1 MEKNFCLNKKMG
13 RDCHWN
19 LTILNPKDLDQ
30 VLFEGEMKSIA
41 LCTAK
46 INEILRTDYSIA
58 SIFQLKSAKAY
69 KSKKGKVNKQD
80 YILLTKVELTP
91 TPTPKCSPEPESK
104 SKTVS
109 DPLAFGREILSNL
122 QESKP
127 SEN

>member
-1 MEKNFCLNKKMG
+1 MG

-30 VLFEGEMKSIA
+30 VLFEGEMKSIS
-41 LCTAK
+41 LCTEK
-46 INEILRTDYSIA
+46 INEVLGTDYSIA
-58 SIFQLKSAKAY
+58 SIFQLKSQKAY

-80 YILLTKVELTP
+80 YILLKKVELTS
-91 TPTPKCSPEPESK
+91 TPKSSPEPESK

-122 QESKP
+122 QPTSD
-127 SEN
+127 

>member
-1 MEKNFCLNKKMG
+1 MG

-58 SIFQLKSAKAY
+58 SIFQLKSQKAY

-80 YILLTKVELTP
+80 YILLKKVELTP
-91 TPTPKCSPEPESK
+91 TPTPKCSPKVTPEPQP
-104 SKTVS
+104 TS
-109 DPLAFGREILSNL
+109 D
-122 QESKP
+122 
-127 SEN
+127 